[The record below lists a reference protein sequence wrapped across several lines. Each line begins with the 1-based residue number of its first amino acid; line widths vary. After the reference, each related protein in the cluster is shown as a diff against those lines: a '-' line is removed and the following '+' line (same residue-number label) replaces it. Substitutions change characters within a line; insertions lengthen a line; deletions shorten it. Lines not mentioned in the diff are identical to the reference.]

1 MIMENMTAEQ
11 LRAHFRHLRQMIVK
25 SSVTLSDAE
34 AFGAQ
39 ELFDKWQ
46 PDTDYKEGNRRRY
59 EEKLYKCRQ
68 NHKSQAIYPPPIVP
82 ALWEEIPEPGQ
93 GDTPDNPIH
102 YDNNMK
108 LELGKY
114 YEQYGVIYVCIR
126 DSINPVYND
135 LKDMIE
141 IYVKVYT
148 E

>member
-25 SSVTLSDAE
+25 SSVTLSDAD

-39 ELFDKWQ
+39 ELFDKWK

-59 EEKLYKCRQ
+59 DGKLYKARQ

-93 GDTPDNPIH
+93 GDTPDNPIP
-102 YDNNMK
+102 YNNNMEL
-108 LELGKY
+108 LEGKY
-114 YEQYGVIYVCIR
+114 YSQSDVVYICFRSTGV
-126 DSINPVYND
+126 PVYNNLAD
-135 LKDMIE
+135 LVG
-141 IYVKVYT
+141 IYVNVYT
-148 E
+148 G

>member
-1 MIMENMTAEQ
+1 MTRKHAKK
-11 LRAHFRHLRQMIVK
+11 LRQMTVK
-25 SSVTLSDAE
+25 ASTSLSDTDAYYSP
-34 AFGAQ
+34 
-39 ELFDKWQ
+39 ELFDQWK

-68 NHKSQAIYPPPIVP
+68 NHTSQAIYPPPIVP

-114 YEQYGVIYVCIR
+114 YEQYGVVYVCIR

-148 E
+148 D